1 VSGSKHG
8 YMNKGTL
15 SRMDKQ
21 AKLVHD
27 SESQGLATQNKLDE
41 RNYCRRHL
49 SDGGLSHG
57 ATLIKLVTSSCEDWA
72 SKETSNRC

>member
-21 AKLVHD
+21 AKPVRD
-27 SESQGLATQNKLDE
+27 SESQGLATQNKPDE
-41 RNYCRRHL
+41 RFYSIDVLYNI
-49 SDGGLSHG
+49 D
-57 ATLIKLVTSSCEDWA
+57 V
-72 SKETSNRC
+72 